1 LKLTSHEKTILDLIS
16 KHPDIVDSPSARKL
30 IAKQYG
36 FSEKTLRN
44 RIGDLKKYGIIK
56 NSDRSNPGGQN
67 IYSEETNLIDI
78 TSLLWSMRKSII
90 KNQLIIILITI
101 LFVFII
107 PKTYTS
113 SALLMPPTSETGG
126 MSSIMGALSS
136 LPFGG
141 LMSQTNDE
149 SLSTIAILKSR
160 TLSEKVI
167 KKFNL
172 IDFYGVKNLDKALM
186 ALSDNTNFEV
196 EDEGTIRI
204 SVDVETE
211 WLHLFESEE
220 TAKNQC
226 TNMAIYFVEQ
236 LDLINKSL
244 KTEEASFHRE
254 FIGERYRQNLVDLK
268 KAEDDLKLFQEKH
281 KMVALPEQTLAAI
294 EAGAAIKA
302 QMLSNEVK
310 LGVMLGA
317 LNTNHPKIENI
328 KKENSELNKKMN
340 ELEYGSNVIGYKK
353 SNLFPVLADVPELGV
368 ELVRL
373 KREVEIQ
380 NTLFVFLTQQYE
392 EAKIKEAKDTPTVQI
407 LDYPQMPQLKS
418 APKRVLILIFCIIVT
433 FLVNILFIL
442 YKSENR
448 I

>member
-1 LKLTSHEKTILDLIS
+1 MKLTSHEKTILDLIS

-126 MSSIMGALSS
+126 MGSIMGALSS

-254 FIGERYRQNLVDLK
+254 FIGERYRQNLIDLK
-268 KAEDDLKLFQEKH
+268 KAEDALKLFQEKH
-281 KMVALPEQTLAAI
+281 KMVALP
-294 EAGAAIKA
+294 
-302 QMLSNEVK
+302 
-310 LGVMLGA
+310 
-317 LNTNHPKIENI
+317 
-328 KKENSELNKKMN
+328 
-340 ELEYGSNVIGYKK
+340 
-353 SNLFPVLADVPELGV
+353 
-368 ELVRL
+368 
-373 KREVEIQ
+373 
-380 NTLFVFLTQQYE
+380 
-392 EAKIKEAKDTPTVQI
+392 
-407 LDYPQMPQLKS
+407 
-418 APKRVLILIFCIIVT
+418 
-433 FLVNILFIL
+433 
-442 YKSENR
+442 
-448 I
+448 

>member
-1 LKLTSHEKTILDLIS
+1 LRLTSHEKTILELIS

-36 FSEKTLRN
+36 FTEKTLRN
-44 RIGDLKKYGIIK
+44 RIGDLKKYGIINNIK
-56 NSDRSNPGGQN
+56 HSSSGGQK
-67 IYSEETNLIDI
+67 IYSDETNLIGI
-78 TSLLWSMRKSII
+78 TSLLWSMRRSLI
-90 KNQLIIILITI
+90 KNQLIIISITI
-101 LFVFII
+101 LLVFII

-126 MSSIMGALSS
+126 MGSIMGALSS

-141 LMSQTNDE
+141 LIPQTNDE

-172 IDFYGVKNLDKALM
+172 IDFYKVKNLDKALM
-186 ALSDNTNFEV
+186 ALADNTNFEV

-204 SVDVETE
+204 SVDVETK

-220 TAKNQC
+220 KAKNQC

-294 EAGAAIKA
+294 EAAAALKA

-317 LNTNHPKIENI
+317 LNTNHPDIENI
-328 KKENSELNKKMN
+328 KKENSELSKKMN
-340 ELEYGSNVIGYKK
+340 ELEYGVNVIGYKK

-380 NTLFVFLTQQYE
+380 NTLFIFLTQQYE

-407 LDYPQMPQLKS
+407 LDYPQKPQLKS
-418 APKRVLILIFCIIVT
+418 APKRVLILIFCIIIT
-433 FLVNILFIL
+433 FFVNVLFIL
-442 YKSENR
+442 YKSER
-448 I
+448 KI